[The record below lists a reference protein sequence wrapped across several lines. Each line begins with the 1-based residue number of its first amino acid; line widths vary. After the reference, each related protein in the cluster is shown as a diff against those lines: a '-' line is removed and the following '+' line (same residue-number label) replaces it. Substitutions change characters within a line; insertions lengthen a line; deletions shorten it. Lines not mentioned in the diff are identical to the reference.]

1 MSINFGDTERHI
13 KNLFSKNNTFSIN
26 DKTLKII
33 LSGKPT
39 CSDGEPKTDIYVL
52 VEDIDT
58 LKKYEFK
65 ISVKKSNADFLENK
79 ISAERAES
87 IFGENWSE
95 IIQRSTL
102 QLENAFKNRTLIYKN
117 KQGRTNAGSITLG
130 WKFELVNKC
139 NGELS
144 NRILLNH
151 QQIVDVYSGNT
162 LPLSKK
168 NSFVNGI
175 KIPNSGV
182 ANLIL
187 IGNIEDFNDINSI
200 LENLITIDTYA
211 KANPN
216 IYFACKALNYRTF
229 ESKFDGNRPLSVFV
243 DWNAVNGKLEPT
255 IRFDSPLIV
264 KGNEVANK
272 LLATLSKLNIKTT
285 NDITDQH
292 ICLNQ
297 HTYKKRMVR

>member
-13 KNLFSKNNTFSIN
+13 KHLFTKDSTFEINN
-26 DKTLKII
+26 KKYKII
-33 LSGKPT
+33 SSGKPT

-52 VEDIDT
+52 IEDISNSK
-58 LKKYEFK
+58 LCELK

-79 ISAERAES
+79 ISAERAEA
-87 IFGENWSE
+87 ILGENWKE

-102 QLENAFKNRTLIYKN
+102 QLEKAFKNRTLIYKN

-151 QQIVDVYSGNT
+151 KQIVDVYSGNT

-168 NSFVNGI
+168 NAFVNGI
-175 KIPNSGV
+175 QIPNSGV

-187 IGNIEDFNDINSI
+187 VGNIEDFNDINSI
-200 LENLITIDTYA
+200 LRKLHSIDAYA

-243 DWNAVNGKLEPT
+243 DWNAVNGKLKPT
-255 IRFDSPLIV
+255 IRFDLPLTV
-264 KGNEVANK
+264 KGNEVAKK
-272 LLATLSKLNIKTT
+272 LLSTLSKLNIRTT
-285 NDITDQH
+285 DDITEQH
-292 ICLNQ
+292 IDLHQ
-297 HTYKKRMVR
+297 YAY

>member
-13 KNLFSKNNTFSIN
+13 KHLFAKDTKFELN
-26 DKTLKII
+26 DKIFKVI

-39 CSDGEPKTDIYVL
+39 CSSGEPKTDIYVL
-52 VEDIDT
+52 VEDINNS
-58 LKKYEFK
+58 KKYEFK
-65 ISVKKSNADFLENK
+65 ISVKKPNADFLENK

-87 IFGENWSE
+87 ILGEDWRE

-102 QLENAFKNRTLIYKN
+102 QLENSFKNRPLIYKN

-162 LPLSKK
+162 LPLSKR

-175 KIPNSGV
+175 QIENSGV

-200 LENLITIDTYA
+200 LANLITIDAYA
-211 KANPN
+211 KENPN

-229 ESKFDGNRPLSVFV
+229 ENKFDGNRPLSVFV
-243 DWNAVNGKLEPT
+243 DWNNINGKLTPT
-255 IRFDSPLIV
+255 IRFNSPLV
-264 KGNEVANK
+264 TKGNIVAKK
-272 LLATLSKLNIKTT
+272 LLSTLDELNIKTT
-285 NDITDQH
+285 EDISVKNTSS
-292 ICLNQ
+292 LK
-297 HTYKKRMVR
+297 YVY

>member
-13 KNLFSKNNTFSIN
+13 KHLFAKDDTFEINNKIY
-26 DKTLKII
+26 KII

-39 CSDGEPKTDIYVL
+39 CSNGEPKTDIYVL
-52 VEDIDT
+52 IEDISSS
-58 LKKYEFK
+58 KQYELK
-65 ISVKKSNADFLENK
+65 ISIKKPNADFLENK

-87 IFGENWSE
+87 ILGEDWRE

-175 KIPNSGV
+175 QIPNSGV

-200 LENLITIDTYA
+200 LANLITIDAYA

-255 IRFDSPLIV
+255 IKFDSPLTV

-272 LLATLSKLNIKTT
+272 LLATLSKLNIRTT
-285 NDITDQH
+285 DDITEQH
-292 ICLNQ
+292 IDLHQ
-297 HTYKKRMVR
+297 YAY

>member
-13 KNLFSKNNTFSIN
+13 KHLFAKDTKFELN
-26 DKTLKII
+26 DKIFKVI

-39 CSDGEPKTDIYVL
+39 CSSGEPKTDIYVL
-52 VEDIDT
+52 VEDINNS
-58 LKKYEFK
+58 KKYEFK
-65 ISVKKSNADFLENK
+65 ISVKKPNADFLENK

-87 IFGENWSE
+87 ILGEDWSE

-102 QLENAFKNRTLIYKN
+102 QLENSFKNRPLIYKN

-162 LPLSKK
+162 LPLSKR

-175 KIPNSGV
+175 QIENSGV

-200 LENLITIDTYA
+200 LANLITIDSYA
-211 KANPN
+211 KENPN

-229 ESKFDGNRPLSVFV
+229 ENKFDGNRPLSVFV
-243 DWNAVNGKLEPT
+243 DWNNINGKLTPT
-255 IRFDSPLIV
+255 IRFNSPLV
-264 KGNEVANK
+264 TKGNIVAKK
-272 LLATLSKLNIKTT
+272 LLSTLDELNIKTT
-285 NDITDQH
+285 EDISVKNTSS
-292 ICLNQ
+292 LK
-297 HTYKKRMVR
+297 YVY